1 MSVEKLAFFPGG
13 YARKWLV
20 CVEKWGRRGQ
30 RVEIHVGVENRCAR
44 EARSAVLTRALGF
57 AIVASVLP
65 RGANLALLAAVC
77 VIDREGFQ
85 TQKKWKED
93 HFRKPPP
100 GRALRGCV
108 VEAETH

>member
-1 MSVEKLAFFPGG
+1 VSVEKLEFFPGG

-30 RVEIHVGVENRCAR
+30 RVEIHRC

-57 AIVASVLP
+57 AIIGRVLP
-65 RGANLALLAAVC
+65 RGANLALLAAVR
-77 VIDREGFQ
+77 VVERKGFQ
-85 TQKKWKED
+85 TKKKWKED
-93 HFRKPPP
+93 RRKDSKPPP